1 MEKVIDTFDIVN
13 ANKVGI
19 SKSLRVGSSFLTY
32 KNDRLYVKNIAHERP
47 IDRTSDVAVETVT
60 VVSTTA
66 ETTLWTGKMGANSL
80 RAGNV
85 FKFHAD
91 GVVSNGGATAA
102 DEVTIRI
109 KVGGVTKVTLSP
121 DTKTLS
127 SVMWHLDANATQ
139 RTIGSAGSRAIHAHL
154 VIGDPATTGDD
165 VHLEG
170 IAAIDTTANMDVT
183 VTAQWAS
190 AALDNTISLYQG
202 FMEYKN

>member
-1 MEKVIDTFDIVN
+1 MRSITRTFG
-13 ANKVGI
+13 AGI
-19 SKSLRVGSSFLTY
+19 LSTSKLIIGNSDLTS
-32 KNDRLYVKNIAHERP
+32 KNGRMYLKNLDVERS
-47 IDRTSDVAVETVT
+47 IDRTSDVTVATVT
-60 VVSTTA
+60 VANTTA

-127 SVMWHLDANATQ
+127 SVMWHLNANATQ

-170 IAAIDTTANMDVT
+170 VAAIDTTANMDVT

-202 FMEYKN
+202 YMEYKN

>member
-1 MEKVIDTFDIVN
+1 MRSITRTFG
-13 ANKVGI
+13 AGI
-19 SKSLRVGSSFLTY
+19 LSTSKLIIGNSDLTS
-32 KNDRLYVKNIAHERP
+32 KNGRMYLKNLDVERS
-47 IDRTSDVAVETVT
+47 IDRTSDVAVATVT
-60 VVSTTA
+60 VVSTAA
-66 ETTLWTGKMGANSL
+66 ETTLWTGKMPANSL

-91 GVVSNGGATAA
+91 GTVSNGGATAA

-170 IAAIDTTANMDVT
+170 VAAIDTTANMDVT

-202 FMEYKN
+202 YMEYKN

>member
-1 MEKVIDTFDIVN
+1 MRSITRTFG
-13 ANKVGI
+13 AGI
-19 SKSLRVGSSFLTY
+19 LSTSKLIIGNSDLTS
-32 KNDRLYVKNIAHERP
+32 KNGRMYLKNLDVERS
-47 IDRTSDVAVETVT
+47 IDRTSDVTVATVT
-60 VVSTTA
+60 VANTTA

-127 SVMWHLDANATQ
+127 SVMWHLNANATQ

-170 IAAIDTTANMDVT
+170 VAAIDTTANMDVT

-190 AALDNTISLYQG
+190 AAADNTISLYQG